1 MARGV
6 QRVVR
11 AEIGWPRAHRLVYR
25 KVMSISRFGLAL
37 LVVSLL
43 VTGTASHRMAAA
55 QTTGPQ
61 TQLAHQTPLASNL
74 PAQSLKLIPMPREVS
89 AGATQSLAG
98 GLQINCAAPCAS
110 EDSFAIDDLKV
121 WLAAQGVAINTTSAI
136 NILVTRYGS
145 PLAKSIYNEA
155 ASSSATAQS
164 GSATPA
170 EMPDPMKPEGYAI
183 IPDGKGLAL
192 TAATDTGV
200 FYALQTVK
208 QLVTGTGANAVLH
221 TATIRDWPAMKYRGL
236 DDDLSRGPV
245 TTLDFQKKLIRT
257 IAAYKINLYSP
268 YFEHTAAYAAN
279 PLIAPPGG
287 GISASDAAALV
298 AYARPYHVT
307 IVPEQEAFG
316 HLHNALLWEQYQ
328 PLAETPHGAVLAP
341 GQPGSL
347 ALIKQEFTELAAQY
361 PGPFLHIG
369 ADETVDLGLGQTK
382 PDVDAR
388 GLAPVYLDFMQQI
401 ATALQPLHRRLLF
414 WGDIAQ
420 DSPDLLKSLPQSFKD
435 ETIAI
440 AWGYN
445 PEPKGFTKL
454 LTPFTNAGF
463 ETWVSPSVHNFR
475 VVYPDYN
482 LALANI
488 QQFTRDGQKMGST
501 GQLNTIW
508 NDDGE
513 GLINQDWYGIL
524 FGAAAAWQPG
534 ESSVESF
541 QQSYAQVFH
550 GDATGAL
557 NQAQLELMAAHAVL
571 RDQAQVGDATN
582 NLFWLDPWSK
592 DGQKIA
598 AEMRPWTHDL
608 RMHAEAALT
617 LIAQARAVAGPRV
630 DSSSSASSPIDN
642 EAVPSSTIYDA
653 TKYGAATSNLREPD
667 AVDAMELGARRM
679 DFIGLKF
686 QLADEMSAG
695 YARALAAST
704 SPDRKTRAS
713 VSRELS
719 DLNGVNG
726 RIQDLRNGYTL
737 LRDLYESAW
746 LRSNR
751 PYWLRNILEQYDY
764 ATQVWLA
771 RADKLHSAQRQWT
784 DSKSLPPAEDLG
796 IPPVPAAIPAPALPP
811 TPEGAPTVAPGA
823 AR

>member
-1 MARGV
+1 
-6 QRVVR
+6 
-11 AEIGWPRAHRLVYR
+11 
-25 KVMSISRFGLAL
+25 
-37 LVVSLL
+37 VVSLL
-43 VTGTASHRMAAA
+43 MTGAGPTRVAAA
-55 QTTGPQ
+55 QAASPQ
-61 TQLAHQTPLASNL
+61 AQPALQAQAATNL

-98 GLQINCAAPCAS
+98 GIEINCAAPCAT
-110 EDSFAIDDLKV
+110 EDSFAIDDFKAY
-121 WLAAQGVAINTTSAI
+121 LAAQGVAVNTTSAI
-136 NILVTRYGS
+136 NILVARYGS
-145 PLAKSIYNEA
+145 PLANSIYSVA
-155 ASSSATAQS
+155 ASSQQAESQS
-164 GSATPA
+164 GGATPA
-170 EMPDPMKPEGYAI
+170 EMPGEMRPEGYAI

-192 TAATDTGV
+192 TAAGDAGV

-208 QLVTGTGANAVLH
+208 QLVTGSGANAVLH
-221 TATIRDWPAMKYRGL
+221 TATIIDWPAMKYRGL
-236 DDDLSRGPV
+236 DDDLSRGPI
-245 TTLDFQKKLIRT
+245 TTPDFQKNLIRT

-279 PLIAPPGG
+279 PLLAPPGG

-298 AYARPYHVT
+298 AYARLYHVT
-307 IVPEQEAFG
+307 VVPEQEAFG
-316 HLHNALLWEQYQ
+316 HLHNQLLWEQLQ

-341 GQPGSL
+341 DQPGSI
-347 ALIKQEFTELAAQY
+347 ALIKQEFTELAAEY

-382 PDVDAR
+382 DEVDAR

-420 DSPDLLKSLPQSFKD
+420 DSPDLLKSFPQSFKD
-435 ETIAI
+435 ETIAV
-440 AWGYN
+440 AWSYN
-445 PEPKGFTKL
+445 PEPKGFSKL
-454 LTPFTNAGF
+454 LIPFTNAGF

-488 QQFTRDGQKMGST
+488 QQFTRDGQRLGST

-534 ESSVESF
+534 ESSIESF

-550 GDATGAL
+550 GDVSGAL
-557 NQAQLELMAAHAVL
+557 NQAQLELMAAHKVL
-571 RDQAQVGDATN
+571 KDQAQVGDATN
-582 NLFWLDPWSK
+582 ALFWLDPWSK

-617 LIAQARAVAGPRV
+617 LIAQARAVAGPRM
-630 DSSSSASSPIDN
+630 DSTSSAASPSDN
-642 EAVPSSTIYDA
+642 ESVASSTAYDA
-653 TKYGAATSNLREPD
+653 SRYGAATSNLREPD

-686 QLADEMSAG
+686 QLADEMAAG

-704 SPDRKTRAS
+704 STDKKTRAT

-726 RIQDLRNGYTL
+726 RIQDIRNGTTL

-764 ATQVWLA
+764 AAQIWLA
-771 RADKLHSAQRQWT
+771 RADKIRSAQRQWT
-784 DSKSLPPAEDLG
+784 ESKSLPPAQELG
-796 IPPVPAAIPAPALPP
+796 IPPAPPVVFSAPIAPP
-811 TPEGAPTVAPGA
+811 TPEAAPTAAPAA

>member
-1 MARGV
+1 
-6 QRVVR
+6 
-11 AEIGWPRAHRLVYR
+11 
-25 KVMSISRFGLAL
+25 MSISRSGLVL
-37 LVVSLL
+37 LVLSLL
-43 VTGTASHRMAAA
+43 ATGRGPCGHAAA
-55 QTTGPQ
+55 QAAQQAPP
-61 TQLAHQTPLASNL
+61 AANL

-89 AGATQSLAG
+89 ASAIQSLADG
-98 GLQINCAAPCAS
+98 VQIDCAAPCAS
-110 EDSFAIDDLKV
+110 EDSFAIDDLKAY
-121 WLAAQGVAINTTSAI
+121 LAALGVAVNTTAPV
-136 NILVTRYGS
+136 NILVARYGT
-145 PLAKSIYNEA
+145 PLANSIFSEA
-155 ASSSATAQS
+155 ASSLQS
-164 GSATPA
+164 SSQNGAAPA
-170 EMPDPMKPEGYAI
+170 GMPDEMRPEGYAMHS
-183 IPDGKGLAL
+183 DGKGLAI
-192 TAATDTGV
+192 TAASDAGV

-208 QLVTGTGANAVLH
+208 QLVTGFGANAILH
-221 TATIRDWPAMKYRGL
+221 TATILDWPAMKYRGL
-236 DDDLSRGPV
+236 QDDLSRGPI
-245 TTLDFQKKLIRT
+245 TTLEFQKKLVRT
-257 IAAYKINLYSP
+257 IAACKINLYSP

-279 PLIAPPGG
+279 PLPAPPGG
-287 GISASDAAALV
+287 SISASDAEALV
-298 AYARPYHVT
+298 AYARLYHVT

-316 HLHNALLWEQYQ
+316 HLHNQLLWEQYQ

-347 ALIKQEFTELAAQY
+347 ALIKQEFTELAAVY

-401 ATALQPLHRRLLF
+401 ATTLQPLHRRLLF

-420 DSPDLLKSLPQSFKD
+420 DSPDLLKALPQSFKD
-435 ETIAI
+435 STIAV

-445 PEPKGFTKL
+445 PEPRGFAKL

-463 ETWVSPSVHNFR
+463 DTWVSPSVHNFR

-488 QQFTRDGQKMGST
+488 QQFTRDGQRLGST

-534 ESSVESF
+534 ESSIEVF

-550 GDATGAL
+550 GDASGAL

-582 NLFWLDPWSK
+582 ALFWLDPWSK
-592 DGQKIA
+592 DGQTIA
-598 AEMRPWTHDL
+598 AELRPWTHDL

-630 DSSSSASSPIDN
+630 DAASSAASPSDHQSD
-642 EAVPSSTIYDA
+642 ASSTTYDA
-653 TKYGAATSNLREPD
+653 TRYGAATSNLREPD
-667 AVDAMELGARRM
+667 AIDAMELGARRM

-686 QLADEMSAG
+686 QLSDEMAAG
-695 YARALAAST
+695 YARALAASAST
-704 SPDRKTRAS
+704 DRKTRAS
-713 VSRELS
+713 VSRELT
-719 DLNGVNG
+719 DLNGING
-726 RIQDLRNGYTL
+726 RIQDLRNGTTL

-751 PYWLRNILEQYDY
+751 PYWLRNILEQYD
-764 ATQVWLA
+764 ATAQIWIA
-771 RADKLHSAQRQWT
+771 RADKVRSAQRQWT
-784 DSKSLPPAEDLG
+784 ESKSLPTAEELG
-796 IPPVPAAIPAPALPP
+796 IPPAPALPP
-811 TPEGAPTVAPGA
+811 TPLTTPPTTPLATPSLTPESI
-823 AR
+823 R

>member
-1 MARGV
+1 
-6 QRVVR
+6 
-11 AEIGWPRAHRLVYR
+11 
-25 KVMSISRFGLAL
+25 MSFSRFKQGAVAVAL
-37 LVVSLL
+37 LATGNVLFNCAA
-43 VTGTASHRMAAA
+43 TAQGTATATPAA
-55 QTTGPQ
+55 T
-61 TQLAHQTPLASNL
+61 NL
-74 PAQSLKLIPMPREVS
+74 PAQSLKLIPMPREVG
-89 AGATQSLAG
+89 AGAVQSLAG
-98 GLQINCAAPCAS
+98 GIQIDCAAPCAA
-110 EDSFAIDDLKV
+110 EDGFAIDDLKA
-121 WLAAQGVAINTTSAI
+121 WLAAQGIAVNTTSAV

-145 PLAKSIYNEA
+145 PLAKSIYREA
-155 ASSSATAQS
+155 ASSGAATQSRGAAAQS
-164 GSATPA
+164 GGATPA
-170 EMPDPMKPEGYAI
+170 EMTDAMKPEGYAI
-183 IPDGKGLAL
+183 VPNGKGLAL

-200 FYALQTVK
+200 FYALQAVK
-208 QLVTGTGANAVLH
+208 QLVTGSGANAFLH

-245 TTLDFQKKLIRT
+245 PTLEFQKKLIRT

-268 YFEHTAAYAAN
+268 YFEHTAAYSAN

-287 GISASDAAALV
+287 GIGASDAAALV
-298 AYARPYHVT
+298 AYARLYHVT

-316 HLHNALLWEQYQ
+316 HLHNALTWEQYQ

-369 ADETVDLGLGQTK
+369 ADETVDLGVGQTK
-382 PDVDAR
+382 PEVDER

-420 DSPDLLKSLPQSFKD
+420 DSPELLKSLPQSFKD

-440 AWGYN
+440 AWNYN
-445 PEPKGFTKL
+445 PEPRGFARL

-463 ETWVSPSVHNFR
+463 ETWVAPSVHNFR

-482 LALANI
+482 MALVNI
-488 QQFTRDGQKMGST
+488 QQFTREGQQLGST

-524 FGAAAAWQPG
+524 FGAAAAWQPAESSG
-534 ESSVESF
+534 ESSIAAF
-541 QQSYAQVFH
+541 QQSYAQAFH
-550 GDATGAL
+550 GDASGAL
-557 NQAQLELMAAHAVL
+557 NQAQLELMAAHKVL
-571 RDQAQVGDATN
+571 KDQAQVGDATN
-582 NLFWLDPWSK
+582 SLFWLDPWSK

-598 AEMRPWTHDL
+598 SEMRPWTHDL

-617 LIAQARAVAGPRV
+617 LIAQARAVAGPK
-630 DSSSSASSPIDN
+630 SSPASDTAAN
-642 EAVPSSTIYDA
+642 PASTIYDA

-686 QLADEMSAG
+686 QLADEMAAG

-704 SPDRKTRAS
+704 STDRKTRAS

-719 DLNGVNG
+719 DLNGING
-726 RIQDLRNGYTL
+726 RMQDLRNGTTL

-751 PYWLRNILEQYDY
+751 PYWLRNVLEQYDY
-764 ATQVWLA
+764 AAQVWIA
-771 RADKLHSAQRQWT
+771 RAEKVRSAQRQWT
-784 DSKSLPPAEDLG
+784 ELKTLPSAEELG
-796 IPPVPAAIPAPALPP
+796 IPSVPAAIPAPTLPP

>member
-1 MARGV
+1 
-6 QRVVR
+6 
-11 AEIGWPRAHRLVYR
+11 
-25 KVMSISRFGLAL
+25 MSISRSGLAL
-37 LVVSLL
+37 FAISLL
-43 VTGTASHRMAAA
+43 MTGAVPAREAAA
-55 QTTGPQ
+55 QPATPQ
-61 TQLAHQTPLASNL
+61 AQPVHQAPPATNL

-89 AGATQSLAG
+89 AGAVQSLAG
-98 GLQINCAAPCAS
+98 GVQINCAAPCVA
-110 EDSFAIDDLKV
+110 EDSFAIDDLKA
-121 WLAAQGVAINTTSAI
+121 WLTAQGVALNTTSAV

-145 PLAKSIYNEA
+145 PLAKSIYSEA
-155 ASSSATAQS
+155 ASSGAAAQS
-164 GSATPA
+164 GGAAARNGGAAPA
-170 EMPDPMKPEGYAI
+170 EMPDAMKPEGYAI

-192 TAATDTGV
+192 TAATDAGV

-245 TTLDFQKKLIRT
+245 PTLEFQKKLIRT

-268 YFEHTAAYAAN
+268 YFEHTATYAAN

-298 AYARPYHVT
+298 AYARLYHVT
-307 IVPEQEAFG
+307 VVPEQEAFG
-316 HLHNALLWEQYQ
+316 HLHNQLLWEQYQ

-347 ALIKQEFTELAAQY
+347 ALIRQEFTELAAEY

-369 ADETVDLGLGQTK
+369 ADETVDLGVGQTK

-445 PEPKGFTKL
+445 PEPRGFTKL

-488 QQFTRDGQKMGST
+488 QQFTRDGQRLGST

-524 FGAAAAWQPG
+524 FGAAVAWQSG
-534 ESSVESF
+534 ESSVEQF
-541 QQSYAQVFH
+541 QRSYAQIFH
-550 GDATGAL
+550 GDASGAL
-557 NQAQLELMAAHAVL
+557 NQAQLELMAAHKVL
-571 RDQAQVGDATN
+571 KDQAQVGDATN
-582 NLFWLDPWSK
+582 SIFWLDPWSK
-592 DGQKIA
+592 DGQTVA
-598 AEMRPWTHDL
+598 AEIRPWTHDL

-617 LIAQARAVAGPRV
+617 LIAQARAAAGPRASSPSGV
-630 DSSSSASSPIDN
+630 ALMSGVASLNNSDSGASSASGC
-642 EAVPSSTIYDA
+642 SSTIYDA
-653 TKYGAATSNLREPD
+653 EKYGAATSNLREPD

-686 QLADEMSAG
+686 QLADEMAAG
-695 YARALAAST
+695 YARALAASAST
-704 SPDRKTRAS
+704 DRKTRAT

-726 RIQDLRNGYTL
+726 RIQDLRNGTTL

-751 PYWLRNILEQYDY
+751 PYWLRNVLEQYDY
-764 ATQVWLA
+764 AIQLWLA
-771 RADKLHSAQRQWT
+771 RADKIRSAQRQWT
-784 DSKSLPPAEDLG
+784 ESKSLPPAQELG
-796 IPPVPAAIPAPALPP
+796 IPPAPPAVFSTPIAPP
-811 TPEGAPTVAPGA
+811 TLPLTP
-823 AR
+823 

>member
-1 MARGV
+1 
-6 QRVVR
+6 
-11 AEIGWPRAHRLVYR
+11 
-25 KVMSISRFGLAL
+25 MSISRSGPAL

-43 VTGTASHRMAAA
+43 MTGAGPTRVAAA
-55 QTTGPQ
+55 QP
-61 TQLAHQTPLASNL
+61 ASAQAQPALQAPAATNL

-89 AGATQSLAG
+89 AGAVQSLAD
-98 GLQINCAAPCAS
+98 GLQITCAAPCAP
-110 EDSFAIDDLKV
+110 EDSFAIDDFKAY
-121 WLAAQGVAINTTSAI
+121 LAAQGVAVNTTSAV
-136 NILVTRYGS
+136 NILVVRYGS
-145 PLAKSIYNEA
+145 PLANSIYSVA
-155 ASSSATAQS
+155 ASSQQAESQG
-164 GSATPA
+164 GSAAAT
-170 EMPDPMKPEGYAI
+170 EMPGEMKPEGYAI

-192 TAATDTGV
+192 TAASDAGV

-208 QLVTGTGANAVLH
+208 QLITGTGANAVLH

-236 DDDLSRGPV
+236 DDDLSRGPI

-268 YFEHTAAYAAN
+268 YFEHTAAYATN
-279 PLIAPPGG
+279 PLLAPPGG
-287 GISASDAAALV
+287 GIGASDAAALV
-298 AYARPYHVT
+298 AYARLYHVT
-307 IVPEQEAFG
+307 VVPEQEAFG
-316 HLHNALLWEQYQ
+316 HLHNQLLWEQVQ

-341 GQPGSL
+341 GQPGSI
-347 ALIKQEFTELAAQY
+347 ALIKQEFTELAAEY

-369 ADETVDLGLGQTK
+369 ADETVDLGVGQTK

-414 WGDIAQ
+414 WGDVAQ
-420 DSPDLLKSLPQSFKD
+420 DSPDLLKALPQSFKD
-435 ETIAI
+435 STIAI

-445 PEPKGFTKL
+445 PEPRGFARL

-488 QQFTRDGQKMGST
+488 QQFTRDGQQLGST

-534 ESSVESF
+534 ESSVEQF
-541 QQSYAQVFH
+541 QRSYGQVFH
-550 GDATGAL
+550 GDASGAL

-571 RDQAQVGDATN
+571 RDQAQVGDATDA
-582 NLFWLDPWSK
+582 LFWLDPWSK
-592 DGQKIA
+592 DGQTVA
-598 AEMRPWTHDL
+598 AEVRPWTHDL

-617 LIAQARAVAGPRV
+617 LIAQARAVAGPRM
-630 DSSSSASSPIDN
+630 DSTSSAASPSDN
-642 EAVPSSTIYDA
+642 ESVASSTAYDA
-653 TKYGAATSNLREPD
+653 SRYGAATSNLREPD

-686 QLADEMSAG
+686 QLADEMAAG

-704 SPDRKTRAS
+704 STDKKTRAT

-726 RIQDLRNGYTL
+726 RIQDLRNGTTL

-764 ATQVWLA
+764 ATQIWLA
-771 RADKLHSAQRQWT
+771 RADKIRSAQRQWT
-784 DSKSLPPAEDLG
+784 ESKSLPPAQELG
-796 IPPVPAAIPAPALPP
+796 IPPAPPVVFSAPIAPP
-811 TPEGAPTVAPGA
+811 TPEAAPTAAPAA